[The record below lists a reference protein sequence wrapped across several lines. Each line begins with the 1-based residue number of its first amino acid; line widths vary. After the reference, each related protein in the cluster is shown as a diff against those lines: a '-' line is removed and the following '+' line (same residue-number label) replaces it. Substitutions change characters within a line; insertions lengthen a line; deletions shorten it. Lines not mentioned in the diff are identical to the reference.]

1 MKELTRL
8 TKYLN
13 RFEKVIPQF
22 EEKNLLVSKSSV
34 GWQIDHSLKVIN
46 GIISQLKTSSN
57 SKKPKRTLLGKFCLL
72 TRYIPRGRGKAPK
85 VVLPPEVI
93 KLKDLLEQLELAR
106 LNITDYPKI
115 DAKATFKHPYFGILN
130 KTSTFKFLEVHTNH
144 HLKIIDDILK

>member
-1 MKELTRL
+1 MSMKELTRL

-57 SKKPKRTLLGKFCLL
+57 NKKPKRTLLGKFCLL
-72 TRYIPRGRGKAPK
+72 TRYIPRGRGKA
-85 VVLPPEVI
+85 EHRGRR
-93 KLKDLLEQLELAR
+93 QAANAR
-106 LNITDYPKI
+106 RGPARGRT
-115 DAKATFKHPYFGILN
+115 
-130 KTSTFKFLEVHTNH
+130 
-144 HLKIIDDILK
+144 

>member
-1 MKELTRL
+1 MKELTKL

-13 RFEKVIPQF
+13 RFETVIPQF

-57 SKKPKRTLLGKFCLL
+57 DKKPKSTLLGKFCLL
-72 TRYIPRGRGKAPK
+72 TRYIPRGSGKAPK

-93 KLKDLLEQLELAR
+93 KLNDLLEQLELAR
-106 LNITDYPKI
+106 LNIKDYPKI
-115 DAKATFKHPYFGILN
+115 NNKATFKHLYFGILN